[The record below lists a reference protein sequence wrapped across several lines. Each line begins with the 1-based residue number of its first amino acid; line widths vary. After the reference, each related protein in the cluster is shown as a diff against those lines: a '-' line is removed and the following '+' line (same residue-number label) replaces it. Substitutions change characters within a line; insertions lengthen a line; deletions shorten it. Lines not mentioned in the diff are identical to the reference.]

1 MSGRRASTA
10 EGFSL
15 LELTTAFFLLT
26 TCAFGMVQMF
36 HVGVWSAR
44 AANERQIALRAI
56 QNELETLRATPLGQ
70 IAIGNALPFIS
81 HTPELETLRL
91 AKPELTVEVD
101 SALPLL
107 HIRATIRWIT
117 ENGRPTSASLEM
129 LLARSGRTSTVAS
142 PSTPTNVGRSPTDP
156 TNVIPAKA
164 GTLGGPE
171 SPHP

>member
-1 MSGRRASTA
+1 MRGDLSERN

-56 QNELETLRATPLGQ
+56 RNELETLRAMPSEQ
-70 IAIGNALPFIS
+70 ISIGEDQPFTS

-91 AKPELTVEVD
+91 ATPKLSIEADP
-101 SALPLL
+101 ALPLF
-107 HIRATIRWIT
+107 HVRASIRWIT
-117 ENGRPTSASLEM
+117 ENGRAVSASLEM
-129 LLARSGRTSTVAS
+129 LLADTETSGT
-142 PSTPTNVGRSPTDP
+142 
-156 TNVIPAKA
+156 
-164 GTLGGPE
+164 PE
-171 SPHP
+171 SPHQ